1 MKLLIAKVLE
11 KNKRQSILL
20 PEELHIEGDEVY
32 VRLEGKEIVLSKKEK
47 TWRDFFEKTP
57 LPSDDYLNERN
68 DFIPQTRSD
77 LL

>member
-20 PEELHIEGDEVY
+20 PKELHIEGDEVY
-32 VRLEGKEIVLSKKEK
+32 VRLEGKEIVLTKKEM
-47 TWRDFFEKTP
+47 TWRNFFEKTP
-57 LPSDDYLNERN
+57 IPSDDYLNERN
-68 DFIPQTRSD
+68 DFIPQIRSV

>member
-32 VRLEGKEIVLSKKEK
+32 VRLEGKEIVLTKKEM
-47 TWRDFFEKTP
+47 TWRDFFQKTP
-57 LPSDDYLNERN
+57 LPSDDYLKERN
-68 DFIPQTRSD
+68 DFMPQTRSD